1 MPIMPLSS
9 DANLGPER
17 RLRFDI
23 PLVRRLIERF
33 TRRVEAPS
41 SPLPWSEEVGAAQT
55 GIGVAD
61 VACAGTSDHLWRV
74 QHSRWSVYRDLD
86 DMDREDPLIPTALDV
101 IADCVTGYE
110 ATEVD
115 SFDWELRAAN
125 PAAVAVLD
133 DLKLRLNLGTEAWHI
148 VRNFVKFGE
157 EYREVVLDDRDR
169 VARFVSLPAYT
180 IVPKTDDRGNQN
192 PGWYQYPDLRYTSQ
206 RIEFAGWQLIDFI
219 YGARRGHYGTG
230 LMMPARRTW
239 RRLEQIQDGMA
250 IARQLRAYDKFEHRV
265 PVRPE
270 WNEARQQLAVKNYKE
285 NMTKRK
291 VLDCDGHQRFV
302 NNPLTV
308 ETDFYIPEDGTK
320 RGGISLVSAQNV
332 QLSNIA
338 DVEYHQKLL
347 LARTKVPRKFM
358 NLGRG
363 EKGVLTDGSLTAEDI
378 QFARTLRNAQAVLRY
393 GLVRLGAFAL
403 FLQGY
408 DWRDLGLTIRM
419 PKISTT
425 DALQDANIALTWA
438 KTAEILGALLGG
450 LPPELLMTHY
460 MHLTEAE
467 QELLRSFVTETA
479 KRAER
484 EATDPSRPEAAR
496 EEQTPEAQAV
506 RPRDL
511 ARTITRLQTLV
522 QEELTRRGH
531 RFEGSEE
538 DRYRGNLE
546 HILNV
551 AHAT

>member
-1 MPIMPLSS
+1 MPLNSLL
-9 DANLGPER
+9 NLGPDRQFRIE
-17 RLRFDI
+17 L
-23 PLVRRLIERF
+23 PSVRRLIARM
-33 TRRVEAPS
+33 TRRVSREDAA
-41 SPLPWSEEVGAAQT
+41 LPWVEEVGEAQT

-61 VACAGTSDHLWRV
+61 VACAGSSDHLWRV
-74 QHSRWSVYRDLD
+74 QHSRWAVYRDLD
-86 DMDREDPLIPTALDV
+86 DMDREDPIISTALEV

-110 ATEVD
+110 ASEVD
-115 SFDWELRAAN
+115 AFQWELREAN
-125 PAAVAVLD
+125 DAAVAVLD
-133 DLKLRLNLGTEAWHI
+133 DLKRRLNLGTEAWHI
-148 VRNFVKFGE
+148 THTFVKFGE

-169 VARFVSLPAYT
+169 ITRFVSLPGYT
-180 IVPKTDDRGNQN
+180 IVPKTDDHGNQI
-192 PGWYQYPDLRYTSQ
+192 PGWYQYPDVRYTSQ
-206 RIEFAGWQLIDFI
+206 RIEFENWQIIDFV
-219 YGARRGHYGTG
+219 YGVRRGHYGTG

-239 RRLEQIQDGMA
+239 RRLQQIEDGMA

-270 WNEARQQLAVKNYKE
+270 WDEARQQRAVKNYKE

-291 VLDCDGHQRFV
+291 VLDSDGNVRLV

-308 ETDFYIPEDGTK
+308 ETDIYIPEDGTQ
-320 RGGISLVSAQNV
+320 RGGVKLISAQNV
-332 QLSNIA
+332 QLSNIS

-347 LARTKVPRKFM
+347 LARTKVPRKFL

-378 QFARTLRNAQAVLRY
+378 QFARTLRNAQAVLRH

-408 DWRDLGLTIRM
+408 DWRDLGLSIRM

-438 KTAEILGALLGG
+438 KTAEILGTLLGG

-460 MHLTEAE
+460 MHLDE
-467 QELLRSFVTETA
+467 QEQAILRAFAAEAA
-479 KRAER
+479 KRAE
-484 EATDPSRPEAAR
+484 EAAETGTPPTDER
-496 EEQTPEAQAV
+496 DDAPTPETQTTV
-506 RPRDL
+506 RPREL
-511 ARTITRLQTLV
+511 ARAVTRLQTLV
-522 QEELTRRGH
+522 QEELERRGH

-546 HILNV
+546 HILDV
-551 AHAT
+551 AHA